1 MKPYLEKVSSVLSEF
16 GTSVKGLSQE
26 EAKKRLEA
34 DGPNKLAEG
43 KKESLIKKFLEQLS
57 EPMLIILMVAAV
69 LSVGTSYLSGE
80 PEWTDA
86 VIILVVVGHFLLPV
100 WDMGGMITDVY
111 QLIYLFHMPLFVFV
125 SGLLAKHTVDAC

>member
-57 EPMLIILMVAAV
+57 EPMLIILMVDEF
-69 LSVGTSYLSGE
+69 LIIVGI
-80 PEWTDA
+80 D
-86 VIILVVVGHFLLPV
+86 H
-100 WDMGGMITDVY
+100 D
-111 QLIYLFHMPLFVFV
+111 LFHIF
-125 SGLLAKHTVDAC
+125 D